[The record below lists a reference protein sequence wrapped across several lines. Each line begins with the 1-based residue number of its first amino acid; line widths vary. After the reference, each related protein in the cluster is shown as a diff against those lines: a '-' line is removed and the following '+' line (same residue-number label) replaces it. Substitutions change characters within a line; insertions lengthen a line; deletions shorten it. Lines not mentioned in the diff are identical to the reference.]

1 MTTDTDALRPDLSL
15 DEDGAIHPPPHHDD
29 LDTDVV
35 HPPLAR
41 MGRWAHNHRKAV
53 IIAWAVLAIG
63 LGVFAPKLEHAL
75 SGAMWEVNGS
85 ESLAA
90 RDIIDE
96 QFGGLSSQSAVV
108 VIQSESTPI
117 DDPAYQQVI
126 ADVNALIAT
135 EPGFGQPMPAQP
147 GMDGMTVMIQAGAA
161 VDPTEAV
168 RAAERLGDDIN
179 DLSTEVAGDQIS
191 VALTG
196 SPAFWDDFNAVNREG
211 MMKAELLTWPV
222 TAVILVIAFGTLAAA
237 GLPLLLTAAG
247 LLASMG
253 VLYGITQVTD
263 LSIWTLNF
271 AMMFALALGI
281 DYALF
286 IVTRYRAALH
296 AHPDDP
302 EHSVGLSMDT
312 AGKAVLFSGI
322 TVLISLSA
330 ILLVPIPAFRS
341 MAAGMMLSVSFV
353 LLAAL
358 TLLPALLGPGIDKF
372 ALPWHR
378 KGDHHSEFF
387 ARLADRIQ
395 AHKVIVAIGAVIVL
409 VALALP
415 LLGLKTGMPG
425 ITVLPED
432 QQARQGYDMIADGF
446 GPGGPGPIQIIV
458 PAGDDAEAVAGQV
471 MATDG
476 IVMAF
481 PPQPGMEGASII
493 QAVGA
498 YDPSSEEALAL
509 IPTLRAELPDGVVV
523 GGPVAENY
531 DLDQTLSEKAPIV
544 IGVVLILGFL
554 LLMVALQAV
563 IVAFIGVI
571 FNLLSVGAAFG
582 VGAMVFQHG
591 MGASLLGFE
600 SQGYLTS
607 WAPLFFFALVFAISM
622 DYTVFL
628 LASTREHFERSGDA
642 AEAVRGSLGHSGRPI
657 VAAAGV
663 MIAVFYT
670 FAIAGTLPMKEMGL
684 ILGTAVL
691 LDAFL
696 IRLVLVPATLFIIG
710 NKAWWLPRWIDRILP
725 NVKFAH

>member
-1 MTTDTDALRPDLSL
+1 MTIDLDPELEKPSL
-15 DEDGAIHPPPHHDD
+15 HDHEVTHHHDD
-29 LDTDVV
+29 LDTDVE

-41 MGRWAHNHRKAV
+41 LGRWSHNHRKIV

-63 LGVFAPKLEHAL
+63 LGVFAPRLEHAL

-90 RDIIDE
+90 RDVIDE

-108 VIQSESTPI
+108 VVQSEGTSV
-117 DDPAYQQVI
+117 DDAAFQQVV
-126 ADVNALIAT
+126 ADVNAILES
-135 EPGFGQPMPAQP
+135 EPGFGTPMPPQP
-147 GMDGMTVMIQAGAA
+147 GMDGRTVMIQAGAN

-168 RAAERLGDDIN
+168 RAAERVGDDIG
-179 DLSTEVAGDQIS
+179 DLSREVADDEIA

-196 SPAFWDDFNAVNREG
+196 SPAFWDDFNEVNREG
-211 MMKAELLTWPV
+211 MLKAEVLTWPV
-222 TAVILVIAFGTLAAA
+222 TAVILVLAFGTLAAA

-247 LLASMG
+247 LVASMG
-253 VLYGITQVTD
+253 VLFGITQFTD

-296 AHPDDP
+296 AHPEDP
-302 EHSVGLSMDT
+302 EHATGIAMDT

-330 ILLVPIPAFRS
+330 VLLVPIPAFRS

-372 ALPWHR
+372 ALPWHSA
-378 KGDHHSEFF
+378 GDHHSDRFH
-387 ARLADRIQ
+387 RLADRIE
-395 AHKVIVAIGAVIVL
+395 AHKGLVATAAVVL
-409 VALALP
+409 LLALALP

-432 QQARQGYDMIADGF
+432 EQARQGYDMIADGF
-446 GPGGPGPIQIIV
+446 GPGGPGPIQVIV
-458 PAGDDAEAVAGQV
+458 PADVDPQPVADQV
-471 MATDG
+471 MATEG
-476 IVMAF
+476 IAMAF

-498 YDPSSEEALAL
+498 YDPSSDEALEL
-509 IPTLRAELPDGVVV
+509 VPTLRTALPEGVLV
-523 GGPVAENY
+523 GGPVAENH
-531 DLDQTLSEKAPIV
+531 DLDQTLGAKAPLV
-544 IGVVLILGFL
+544 IGVVLVLGFL
-554 LLMVALQAV
+554 LLMVALRGV
-563 IVAFIGVI
+563 IVAAVGVI

-582 VGAMVFQHG
+582 VGALVFQHG
-591 MGASLLGFE
+591 FGSNLLGFD

-628 LASTREHFERSGDA
+628 LASTREHFERSGDT
-642 AEAVRGSLGHSGRPI
+642 AEAVRGSLGHTGRPI

-691 LDAFL
+691 LDAFI
-696 IRLVLVPATLFIIG
+696 IRLVLVPAALYLIG
-710 NKAWWLPRWIDRILP
+710 NKAWWLPKWADRILP
-725 NVKFAH
+725 KVTFAH

>member
-1 MTTDTDALRPDLSL
+1 MTVDLEPSLQPSSL
-15 DEDGAIHPPPHHDD
+15 DDHETSEAPPPKHDD
-29 LDTDVV
+29 LDTDVE

-41 MGRWAHNHRKAV
+41 LGRWSHGHRKLV
-53 IIAWAVLAIG
+53 IVAWAVLAIG
-63 LGVFAPKLEHAL
+63 LGVFAPRLEHAL

-90 RDIIDE
+90 RDVIDE

-108 VIQSESTPI
+108 VVQSASTPI

-126 ADVNALIAT
+126 ADVNVILES
-135 EPGFGQPMPAQP
+135 EPGFGTPMPPQP
-147 GMDGMTVMIQAGAA
+147 GMDGMTVMIQAGAN

-168 RAAERLGDDIN
+168 RAAERVGDDIG
-179 DLSTEVAGDQIS
+179 DLSREVEGDEIA

-196 SPAFWDDFNAVNREG
+196 SPAFWDDFNEVNREG
-211 MMKAELLTWPV
+211 MLKAEVLTWPV
-222 TAVILVIAFGTLAAA
+222 TAVILVLAFGTLAAA

-247 LLASMG
+247 LVSSMG

-302 EHSVGLSMDT
+302 QHAAGIAMDT

-330 ILLVPIPAFRS
+330 VLLVPIPAFRS

-372 ALPWHR
+372 ALPWHSA
-378 KGDHHSEFF
+378 GDHHSDRFQ
-387 ARLADRIQ
+387 RLADRIQ
-395 AHKVIVAIGAVIVL
+395 AHKVLVAVAATGVL
-409 VALALP
+409 LALALP

-432 QQARQGYDMIADGF
+432 EQARQGYDMIADGF
-446 GPGGPGPIQIIV
+446 GPGGPGPIQVIV
-458 PAGDDAEAVAGQV
+458 PADQDADAVAGQV
-471 MATDG
+471 MATEG
-476 IVMAF
+476 IAMAF
-481 PPQPGMEGASII
+481 PPQPGMDGAHMI

-498 YDPSSEEALAL
+498 YDPSSDEALAL
-509 IPTLRAELPDGVVV
+509 IPTLRTELPDGVLV

-531 DLDQTLSEKAPIV
+531 DLDQTLSDKAPLV
-544 IGVVLILGFL
+544 
-554 LLMVALQAV
+554 
-563 IVAFIGVI
+563 
-571 FNLLSVGAAFG
+571 
-582 VGAMVFQHG
+582 
-591 MGASLLGFE
+591 MGAVS
-600 SQGYLTS
+600 
-607 WAPLFFFALVFAISM
+607 
-622 DYTVFL
+622 YTHL
-628 LASTREHFERSGDA
+628 
-642 AEAVRGSLGHSGRPI
+642 
-657 VAAAGV
+657 
-663 MIAVFYT
+663 
-670 FAIAGTLPMKEMGL
+670 TLPTK
-684 ILGTAVL
+684 IV
-691 LDAFL
+691 
-696 IRLVLVPATLFIIG
+696 
-710 NKAWWLPRWIDRILP
+710 
-725 NVKFAH
+725 